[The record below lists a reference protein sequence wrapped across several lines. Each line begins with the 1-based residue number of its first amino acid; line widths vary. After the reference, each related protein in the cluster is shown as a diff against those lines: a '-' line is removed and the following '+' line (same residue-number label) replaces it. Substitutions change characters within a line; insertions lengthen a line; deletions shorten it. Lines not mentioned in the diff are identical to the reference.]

1 MIGYMNILKNTNDN
15 LKMVM
20 VFDCCHSGTQMDLQ
34 YQMKSDTLQQ
44 VSSKTIN
51 KGKIISFSGCR
62 DDQYAAD
69 AYNFDNNRKWT
80 GAMSSAFIDCLK
92 SSNYNISCFDLLK
105 NARNLIRS
113 KGYQQIPQICCN
125 FTMDN
130 QWLMSYNDKAEQ
142 APQNQSNQ
150 SYNDPR
156 LATITK

>member
-1 MIGYMNILKNTNDN
+1 MITDDWLHEHFLQKINNDN

-34 YQMKSDTLQQ
+34 YQMKSDQLQQ
-44 VSSKTIN
+44 VSSKSIN

-92 SSNYNISCFDLLK
+92 SSNYNISFFDLLK

-113 KGYQQIPQICCN
+113 KEAFLYKLPHSVKI
-125 FTMDN
+125 F
-130 QWLMSYNDKAEQ
+130 
-142 APQNQSNQ
+142 
-150 SYNDPR
+150 
-156 LATITK
+156 